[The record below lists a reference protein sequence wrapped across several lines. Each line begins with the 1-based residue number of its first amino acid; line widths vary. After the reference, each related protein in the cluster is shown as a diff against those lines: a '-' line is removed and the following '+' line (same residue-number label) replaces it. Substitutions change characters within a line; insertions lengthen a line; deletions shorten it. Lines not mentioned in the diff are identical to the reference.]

1 METTPVVL
9 LHGMWSTGRTLDP
22 VRVFL
27 EARGHR
33 VLSPTLPLHPA
44 RSKEEHVRLG
54 RLSLLDYARHLE
66 EAILAARLP
75 TPPVLV
81 GHSMGGLL
89 AQMLASRLTTRAL
102 VLLAPAP
109 PAGIQA
115 VRWRNLLATRNVLL
129 TPGFWKRAHR
139 PATSLADWALLNGV
153 PEPRRSAV
161 RAELLH
167 ESGRAYAEIVFWW
180 LDRANASYV
189 ASAQVRCPTLVMTG
203 AQDRVI
209 PPSVVRKVAAL
220 YPQAE
225 TLVLPERGH
234 WFFEED
240 GADEILARLAGWLEL
255 ACAATEPNGALLR
268 AAAAPD
274 APDAPAAPAEVR
286 PRIPALSAMR

>member
-22 VRVFL
+22 IRAFL
-27 EARGHR
+27 EARGYP
-33 VLSPTLPLHPA
+33 VLAPTLPLHPPST
-44 RSKEEHVRLG
+44 RDEHAALG
-54 RLSLLDYARHLE
+54 RLSLLDYARFLE

-115 VRWRNLLATRNVLL
+115 VRWKNLLATRNVIL
-129 TPGFWKRAHR
+129 TPGFWSRPHR
-139 PATSLADWALLNGV
+139 PPAEIAAWGLLNGV
-153 PEPRRSAV
+153 PEPRRSEIRDA
-161 RAELLH
+161 LLN

-180 LDRANASYV
+180 LDRANASRV
-189 ASAQVRCPTLVMTG
+189 ASEEVRCPMLVMTG
-203 AQDRVI
+203 AEDRVI
-209 PPSVVRKVAAL
+209 PPAVVRRVAAL

-234 WFFEED
+234 WLFEGE
-240 GADEILARLAGWLEL
+240 GADEILARMACWLDL
-255 ACAATEPNGALLR
+255 ACAVTEPNGMPRRGER
-268 AAAAPD
+268 APEPGAIPSG
-274 APDAPAAPAEVR
+274 PRPCTSAPAAVR
-286 PRIPALSAMR
+286 